1 MVASHLVSPTS
12 PVTVLVSV
20 RGCEVPLDQVRDPN
34 VVRAFRQ
41 LASDVGRKLAQVRC
55 PEHAKGATS
64 VRLHVDQKGGVDLR
78 YESCCLKLRDA
89 IGKALG

>member
-1 MVASHLVSPTS
+1 MA
-12 PVTVLVSV
+12 VTVAVLVNV
-20 RGCEVPLDQVRDPN
+20 RGREVPLDQVRDPS

-41 LASDVGRKLAQVRC
+41 LAGDVGKKLGAIKC
-55 PEHAKGATS
+55 PEHAKGATA
-64 VRLHVDQKGGVDLR
+64 VRLHVDGKGRVDLR